1 MSDIIES
8 NSLCNVEHIIHT
20 SIDSI
25 LPLKLRENIYIT
37 HTYMWYPVTHGI
49 CTHTYIHD
57 HKYYIPSM

>member
-8 NSLCNVEHIIHT
+8 NSLGNDEHIIHT

-37 HTYMWYPVTHGI
+37 HTYM
-49 CTHTYIHD
+49 YIHD